1 MDWRFGLLFACL
13 LVDDTVALRM
23 LELVVPQHVVR
34 GQNIK
39 LECNFNLDGETLY
52 SVKWYKDGN
61 EFYRYVP
68 QERPPVL
75 VFQLPGVTAN
85 IHNSTERSVVLHS
98 VNLMSTGRYR
108 CEVLAEAPYFQTVS
122 DHSDMLVVALPEDGP
137 IITGRPGRHRYQ
149 VGDVV
154 RFNCTSA
161 KSKPAA
167 ILSWFING
175 EPVSDLKTWRC

>member
-1 MDWRFGLLFACL
+1 MLPG
-13 LVDDTVALRM
+13 TVALRM

-68 QERPPVL
+68 QNMPPVL

-85 IHNSTERSVVLHS
+85 VR
-98 VNLMSTGRYR
+98 
-108 CEVLAEAPYFQTVS
+108 
-122 DHSDMLVVALPEDGP
+122 
-137 IITGRPGRHRYQ
+137 ITLY
-149 VGDVV
+149 
-154 RFNCTSA
+154 
-161 KSKPAA
+161 
-167 ILSWFING
+167 
-175 EPVSDLKTWRC
+175 

>member
-1 MDWRFGLLFACL
+1 MIS
-13 LVDDTVALRM
+13 DTVALRM

-85 IHNSTERSVVLHS
+85 VRIILYWFFSLVSCHCTPLHRGAFYLKIVASHFYRVLLPGFLL
-98 VNLMSTGRYR
+98 NLFPVYLISP
-108 CEVLAEAPYFQTVS
+108 EFLSLANR
-122 DHSDMLVVALPEDGP
+122 
-137 IITGRPGRHRYQ
+137 I
-149 VGDVV
+149 
-154 RFNCTSA
+154 
-161 KSKPAA
+161 
-167 ILSWFING
+167 
-175 EPVSDLKTWRC
+175 